1 MFFETCTTSNSTLTN
16 HLASIF
22 IACEWFW
29 VASVALVIVI
39 VLLHVASSAA
49 KVVVDTQLGDG
60 TCIQR
65 FALAVRHYVHRRRT
79 VTRSIIH
86 RVYLLV
92 PNRLTPPAT
101 PRTEAH
107 RDAVRVQHAP
117 IVEGGGELR
126 NVADAATLVP
136 PPPRAA
142 NNAIIVPEDEA
153 PEMVVHGVPI
163 QMRYPIPVQVP
174 LPLTQDQ
181 DRLMRCP
188 DVVMLLMNA
197 LEEEFRQQEDLCLVY
212 PHFHNPRGGGTIR
225 TFLFTVTMR
234 HGGDSLLRLERIKC
248 LLTHCVRAPH
258 TIVLPRN
265 IACTA
270 FEAMAG
276 QCLVSVVHL
285 VLFDDASPIHHNPGG
300 GTAVVVG
307 SPSAI
312 SLLINAI
319 DACSNPLAAPT

>member
-1 MFFETCTTSNSTLTN
+1 MLFETCSTSNSTLTN

-29 VASVALVIVI
+29 VASVALVTVI
-39 VLLHVASSAA
+39 VLHHVASSAA
-49 KVVVDTQLGDG
+49 KVIVDTQLADG

-79 VTRSIIH
+79 VTQSILH

-92 PNRLTPPAT
+92 PNRLTPPPT

-107 RDAVRVQHAP
+107 GDPVRVRHAP

-126 NVADAATLVP
+126 NAADAATSV
-136 PPPRAA
+136 PPRAG
-142 NNAIIVPEDEA
+142 NNAVIEMPEDEA
-153 PEMVVHGVPI
+153 PEMIVHGVPL
-163 QMRYPIPVQVP
+163 QMRYPIPVQLP

-181 DRLMRCP
+181 GRLMRCP

-197 LEEEFRQQEDLCLVY
+197 LEEELRQQEYLCLVY
-212 PHFHNPRGGGTIR
+212 PHLHNLRGGGAI

-234 HGGDSLLRLERIKC
+234 YGGDSLLRLERIKC
-248 LLTHCVRAPH
+248 LLTHCEQTPR

-265 IACTA
+265 IACTEQA
-270 FEAMAG
+270 FKAIAV
-276 QCLVSVVHL
+276 QCLVSVVHV
-285 VLFDDASPIHHNPGG
+285 VLFDDASPIHHNPGA

-312 SLLINAI
+312 SLLIEAI